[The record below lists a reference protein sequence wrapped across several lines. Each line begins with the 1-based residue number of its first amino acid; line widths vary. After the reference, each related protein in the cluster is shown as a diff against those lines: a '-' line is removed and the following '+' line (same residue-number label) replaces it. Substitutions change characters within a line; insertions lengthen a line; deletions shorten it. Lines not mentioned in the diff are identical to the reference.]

1 MPNLFHFTA
10 LAYLPSIRLEGI
22 TLGEFPLHTLPYHH
36 QRPQWPNLT
45 NFKNPKK
52 HGAWNVSAFD
62 KTRVRI
68 EVDTSGLTIRSFD
81 DLRMEYQLPENY
93 VKQLAPNG
101 ENRTWF
107 HSIGAIPIDS
117 FISIEVALEKPQ
129 SYRNMRVEH
138 LTALC
143 NHVTQHFTEH
153 IVPSSISGRELK
165 FNHPH
170 SIDQCWLLDSFKFV
184 DKRTGMYRPLPKNW
198 RKIA

>member
-1 MPNLFHFTA
+1 MPTLFHFTA
-10 LAYLPSIRLEGI
+10 LAYLPAIRREGI
-22 TLGEFPLHTLPYHH
+22 TMGEFPLHTMPYH

-81 DLRMEYQLPENY
+81 DLSSEYQLPERY
-93 VKQLAPNG
+93 LKALAPDG

-107 HSIGAIPIDS
+107 HSMGAISANS
-117 FISIEVALEKPQ
+117 FIGLEIALEQPF
-129 SYRNMRVEH
+129 SYRSMREEH

-143 NHVTQHFTEH
+143 NHVEQHYIEH
-153 IVPSSISGRELK
+153 LTPSSIPGGSMT
-165 FNHPH
+165 FNHPKTV
-170 SIDQCWLLDSFKFV
+170 DQCWLLDATQFV
-184 DKRTGMYRPLPKNW
+184 EKRTGKYRPLPKNW
-198 RKIA
+198 RKTV